1 MIKYD
6 NQMIKYYNSTC
17 NFEEI
22 NERSP
27 DIQILQT
34 KHLNAIRI
42 ISNFLNISKK
52 CLNAYK
58 EEAFKNFSKNL

>member
-34 KHLNAIRI
+34 NFVKCITKNGI
-42 ISNFLNISKK
+42 IKWSFFASNLRSNSFIILCIV
-52 CLNAYK
+52 
-58 EEAFKNFSKNL
+58 